1 MKYYVALII
10 SILFGLTLEL
20 VSLSNYLE
28 PFRPHFL
35 LMIVLFWLY
44 STKTQF
50 SVGSAWIIGLIM
62 DIALLYPL
70 GLNALAFAITAYITK
85 RNKKWLSKLSI
96 TEVSAAFAGF
106 YILQI
111 FLSLII
117 NNMIGQ
123 TTSFNFWVFGSV
135 VSSILLWP
143 LVCALLSELCHILK
157 VSPR

>member
-1 MKYYVALII
+1 MRYYTALII

-20 VSLSNYLE
+20 VSISNYLE

-50 SVGSAWIIGLIM
+50 SIGSAWIVGLLM

-70 GLNALAFAITAYITK
+70 GINALAFAITAYITK
-85 RNKKWLSKLSI
+85 RNQKWLSKLSI
-96 TEVSAAFAGF
+96 TEISAAFAGF

-117 NNMIGQ
+117 NNMIGN

-143 LVCALLSELCHILK
+143 LVYTLLYELCYILRITSK
-157 VSPR
+157 

>member
-1 MKYYVALII
+1 MRYYIALII

-20 VSLSNYLE
+20 VSISNYLE

-44 STKTQF
+44 STKSQF
-50 SVGSAWIIGLIM
+50 SIGSAWIIGLLM

-70 GLNALAFAITAYITK
+70 GINALAFAITAYITK
-85 RNKKWLSKLSI
+85 RNQKWLSKLSI
-96 TEVSAAFAGF
+96 TEISAAFAGF

-117 NNMIGQ
+117 NNMIGH
-123 TTSFNFWVFGSV
+123 TTSFNFWTFGSV

-143 LVCALLSELCHILK
+143 LVYTLLYELCYILRITSK
-157 VSPR
+157 